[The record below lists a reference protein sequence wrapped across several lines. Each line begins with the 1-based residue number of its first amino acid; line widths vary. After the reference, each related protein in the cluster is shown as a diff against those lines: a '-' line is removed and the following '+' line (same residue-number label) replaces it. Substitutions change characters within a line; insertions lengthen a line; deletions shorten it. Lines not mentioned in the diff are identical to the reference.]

1 MKFSILRLK
10 KDLLELYSYQKF
22 LLRMMRAAMT
32 PGTHPQ
38 QVRIV
43 TMRIDPQPQSITAR
57 GGKIIANRTLKQ
69 DMVILVLLVI
79 FRRAKIQKTDKFQQP
94 NDITLPRFL

>member
-38 QVRIV
+38 QVRMV
-43 TMRIDPQPQSITAR
+43 TMRKEPHPQSTTAN
-57 GGKIIANRTLKQ
+57 GGKMIANRTLRQ
-69 DMVILVLLVI
+69 DMVG
-79 FRRAKIQKTDKFQQP
+79 FDF
-94 NDITLPRFL
+94 